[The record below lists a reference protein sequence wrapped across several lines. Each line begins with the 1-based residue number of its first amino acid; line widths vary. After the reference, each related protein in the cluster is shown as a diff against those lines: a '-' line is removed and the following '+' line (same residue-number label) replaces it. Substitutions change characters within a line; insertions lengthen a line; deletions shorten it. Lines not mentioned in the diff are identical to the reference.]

1 MKVASL
7 TSVKNELSRYVD
19 EVRRGG
25 RVRIL
30 VRGVPVA
37 DIVPVESSVE
47 DSADGFSA
55 EELVDLEKRGVIRR
69 GSSSSSAELS
79 RPGPRVGG
87 DAGVRAVLAERRSG
101 R

>member
-7 TSVKNELSRYVD
+7 TNVKNDLSRYVE

-30 VRGVPVA
+30 LRGVPVA
-37 DIVPVESSVE
+37 DIVPVAAPHDEQE
-47 DSADGFSA
+47 GGFSA
-55 EELVDLEKRGVIRR
+55 EELLDLEKRGVIRR
-69 GSSSSSAELS
+69 GSLRASAELS

-87 DAGVRAVLAERRSG
+87 DAGVRAVISERRAG

>member
-7 TSVKNELSRYVD
+7 TNVKNELSRYVD

-37 DIVPVESSVE
+37 DIVPVESSF
-47 DSADGFSA
+47 DDGAGGFSA

-69 GSSSSSAELS
+69 GSTSASVELS

-87 DAGVRAVLAERRSG
+87 DAGVRAVLAERRAG

>member
-1 MKVASL
+1 MKVANL
-7 TSVKNELSRYVD
+7 TDVKNDLSRYV
-19 EVRRGG
+19 EQVRRGA

-37 DIVPVESSVE
+37 DIIPVAPSSDQESGS
-47 DSADGFSA
+47 FSG
-55 EELVDLEKRGVIRR
+55 EELADLEKRGIIRR
-69 GSSSSSAELS
+69 GSARGSAELS

-87 DAGVRAVLAERRSG
+87 DAGVRAVLSERRTG

>member
-7 TSVKNELSRYVD
+7 TDVKNDLSRYV
-19 EVRRGG
+19 EQVRRGA

-37 DIVPVESSVE
+37 DIVPVAPSAE
-47 DSADGFSA
+47 DEDEGFSG
-55 EELVDLEKRGVIRR
+55 EELADLEKRGIIRR
-69 GSSSSSAELS
+69 GSARDSAELS

-87 DAGVRAVLAERRSG
+87 DAGVRAVISERRAG